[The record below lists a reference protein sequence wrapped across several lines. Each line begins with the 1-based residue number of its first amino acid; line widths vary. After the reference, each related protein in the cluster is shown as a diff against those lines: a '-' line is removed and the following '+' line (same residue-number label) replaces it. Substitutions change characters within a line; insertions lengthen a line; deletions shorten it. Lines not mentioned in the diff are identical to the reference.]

1 MKIQAK
7 NISRQ
12 LRVFSNKLWEMILL
26 KLCSPLDPKSTIK
39 YLFQNPLTIKSHHK
53 RNQKN
58 VANPRLYQERM
69 RGERINPHLGLF
81 LTNVTPLK

>member
-1 MKIQAK
+1 MKILAK

-53 RNQKN
+53 RN
-58 VANPRLYQERM
+58 
-69 RGERINPHLGLF
+69 
-81 LTNVTPLK
+81 